1 MLQVGSWAWRM
12 DRANTDLMVQ
22 NLCIMEDNER
32 LRRMARQ
39 LEQENKKMLADLKLK
54 QQQHMAASSRPA
66 AKKAPGSAASGATAP
81 ASKSGKQQPK

>member
-39 LEQENKKMLADLKLK
+39 LEKDNKKMLADLKLK
-54 QQQHMAASSRPA
+54 QQQHMVASS
-66 AKKAPGSAASGATAP
+66 GSAAQMAPGGAPSGATARP
-81 ASKSGKQQPK
+81 SMSGKQQPK

>member
-1 MLQVGSWAWRM
+1 ME
-12 DRANTDLMVQ
+12 RANTDLMVQ

-54 QQQHMAASSRPA
+54 QQHMAASSRTA
-66 AKKAPGSAASGATAP
+66 AKMAPGGAPSGATAP

>member
-12 DRANTDLMVQ
+12 ERANTDLMVQ

-54 QQQHMAASSRPA
+54 QQQHMVASSRSA
-66 AKKAPGSAASGATAP
+66 AQMAPGGAPSGATAP
-81 ASKSGKQQPK
+81 ASKSGKQPPK